1 MEATLSKPARKPA
14 LSSAQSA
21 IGKRMSLEEFLRHDP
36 EIPGVKLEWNNG
48 KIEIE
53 YTIKIDERK
62 IIYTIIM
69 RHLQT
74 DDFKNTGNMIM
85 PEADANLST
94 VRTYRRPDASYLTKQ
109 QIEDPEN
116 APAAPAFL
124 IEVISPANAA
134 GDVDKK
140 LDEYFKAG
148 VQTVWIVYPHTQR
161 VYVYTGPKSVQI
173 CSDSDICSAAPAV
186 PDLQLTANEIFQ

>member
-62 IIYTIIM
+62 IIDRIVRQFNRLPQYEQGDM
-69 RHLQT
+69 LL
-74 DDFKNTGNMIM
+74 
-85 PEADANLST
+85 PEADVNLPT
-94 VRTYRRPDASYLTKQ
+94 VKTYRRPDASYLTKQ

-124 IEVISPANAA
+124 IEVTSPSNAA
-134 GDVDKK
+134 EDVDKK

-148 VQTVWIVYPHTQR
+148 VQTVWIVYPRTQR
-161 VYVYTGPKSVQI
+161 VHVYTGPKSVQI
-173 CSDSDICSAAPAV
+173 CSDSDICSAAPAI

>member
-1 MEATLSKPARKPA
+1 MEETLIKSARKTA

-21 IGKRMSLEEFLRHDP
+21 IGKCMSLEEFLRHDP
-36 EIPGVKLEWNNG
+36 EIPGTKLEWNDG
-48 KIEIE
+48 EIEIE
-53 YTIKIDERK
+53 YTMKIAERK
-62 IIYTIIM
+62 IIDTIV
-69 RHLQT
+69 RQFNRLPTYQE
-74 DDFKNTGNMIM
+74 GNSLL
-85 PEADANLST
+85 PEADVNLPII
-94 VRTYRRPDASYLTKQ
+94 RTYRRPDASYLTKQ

-140 LDEYFKAG
+140 LDEYFRAG

-173 CSDSDICSAAPAV
+173 CSDDDVCSAAPAV
-186 PDLQLTANEIFQ
+186 IGLQLTANEIFR

>member
-1 MEATLSKPARKPA
+1 MEETLIKSARKV
-14 LSSAQSA
+14 SVYSAKSA
-21 IGKRMSLEEFLRHDP
+21 TGTRMSLDEFLRHTP
-36 EIPGVKLEWNNG
+36 KIRGTKLEWNNG
-48 KIEIE
+48 EIEIE
-53 YTIKIDERK
+53 YTMKIAERN

-85 PEADANLST
+85 PEADVNLST

-140 LDEYFKAG
+140 LDEYFRAG
-148 VQTVWIVYPHTQR
+148 VHTVWIVYPHTQR

>member
-62 IIYTIIM
+62 IIDRIVRQFNRLPQYEQGDM
-69 RHLQT
+69 LL
-74 DDFKNTGNMIM
+74 
-85 PEADANLST
+85 PEADVNLPT
-94 VRTYRRPDASYLTKQ
+94 VKTYRRPDASYLTKQ

-140 LDEYFKAG
+140 LDEYFRAG
-148 VQTVWIVYPHTQR
+148 VHTVWIVYPHTQR